1 MLLILATFQLKAQ
14 GQVENSKIFTIT
26 INSDSIQ
33 FLRISKDTI
42 SPKPVILFC
51 QGSLPLPL
59 ILIDKEVSVIP
70 VFNFFQWVISSLF
83 TGTIVKMDS
92 ISMARRHHF
101 GEIY

>member
-1 MLLILATFQLKAQ
+1 MRVFKKILKLRILCFMLLILATFQLKAQ

-51 QGSLPLPL
+51 QGSLPL
-59 ILIDKEVSVIP
+59 ILIDKEVSVI
-70 VFNFFQWVISSLF
+70 L
-83 TGTIVKMDS
+83 
-92 ISMARRHHF
+92 
-101 GEIY
+101 